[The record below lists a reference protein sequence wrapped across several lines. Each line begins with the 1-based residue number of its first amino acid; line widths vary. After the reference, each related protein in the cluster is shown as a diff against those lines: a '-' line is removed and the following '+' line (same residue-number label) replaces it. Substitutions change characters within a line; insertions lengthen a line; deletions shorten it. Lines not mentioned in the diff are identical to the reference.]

1 MRKRKEDEL
10 SMFVLIQILIS
21 NLPAAVLSSMPNF
34 NSVFAL
40 FDSSTTAIRNLNTDL
55 TAKGLGFK
63 IQKSDAKLK
72 MVNNAITIANAI
84 RALALITGDTV
95 LANNFK
101 FTAPKLLSLRDTT
114 VANTATFIQLKGVE
128 LEADLVSYGITNA
141 MLVELEDDI
150 ENYNDILSQP
160 RQNIVDRKFI
170 NFTINNLF
178 KECNQ
183 QLVLMD
189 ALITL
194 LKDTNPEIYYTYFND
209 RQVVNTGS
217 RKIAIRGHV
226 YNNENAPI
234 SGASVRVAD
243 GPVTKTTAL
252 GYYEF
257 KYLPE
262 GVHKFIFEY
271 PGLTPV
277 EQYITTING
286 QRMDFNVT
294 LEPII
299 EYARVS

>member
-21 NLPAAVLSSMPNF
+21 NLPAAVLASMPNF

-101 FTAPKLLSLRDTT
+101 FTEAKLLSLRDTT

-128 LEADLVSYGITNA
+128 LEADLVSYGISNA

-150 ENYNDILSQP
+150 ENYNEILAQP

-170 NFTINNLF
+170 NFTINKLF
-178 KECNQ
+178 KECNE

-194 LKDTNPEIYYTYFND
+194 LKDTNTEIYYTYFND
-209 RQVVNTGS
+209 RQIVNTGS
-217 RKIAIRGHV
+217 RKLAIRGHV
-226 YNNENAPI
+226 YNNEGAPI
-234 SGASVRVAD
+234 SGASVRIAD

-277 EQYITTING
+277 EHNITTING

-294 LEPII
+294 LEQNIDD
-299 EYARVS
+299 ARVS

>member
-1 MRKRKEDEL
+1 MQKRKEDEL

-21 NLPAAVLSSMPNF
+21 NLPAAVLASMPNF

-40 FDSSTTAIRNLNTDL
+40 FDSSTTAIRLLNTGL
-55 TAKGLGFK
+55 AAKGLGYK
-63 IQKSDAKLK
+63 IEKGNAKQK
-72 MVNNAITIANAI
+72 MVNSAIKIANAI
-84 RALALITGDTV
+84 RALALITNDTV

-101 FTAPKLLSLRDTT
+101 FTAPKLLSQRDTT
-114 VANTATFIQLKGVE
+114 VANTANFIHLKAIE
-128 LEADLVSYGITNA
+128 LEADLVDYGITNA
-141 MLVELEDDI
+141 MLVALADDI
-150 ENYNDILSQP
+150 ENYNEILAQP

-170 NFTINNLF
+170 NFQINNLF
-178 KECNQ
+178 KTCNQ

-189 ALITL
+189 ALVTI
-194 LKDTNPEIYYTYFND
+194 LKDTNPDVYYTYFND

-217 RKIAIRGHV
+217 RKIAIRGHI
-226 YNNENAPI
+226 YNNSGLPI
-234 SGASVRVAD
+234 DGATARVAD
-243 GPVTKTTAL
+243 GPTTKTTAL

-277 EQYITTING
+277 EQYITTMNG

-294 LEPII
+294 LESNIDD
-299 EYARVS
+299 ARVS